1 MADHDWYP
9 MLLFAHLGA
18 TFYMVGV
25 IWFVQLVHYPLFAE
39 VPDDRFVEYQSKNV
53 RRTTF
58 VVFPGMIVEIGT
70 ALLLA
75 LNPATEQHFGL
86 NLIAFGLLLGIWA
99 STALLQVPAHTTLG
113 QGFDQRA
120 HSKLVQTNWIRTILW
135 SVRGILAIAM
145 FRL

>member
-1 MADHDWYP
+1 
-9 MLLFAHLGA
+9 
-18 TFYMVGV
+18 MVGV

-39 VPDDRFVEYQSKNV
+39 VPDDRFVEYQKKNV

-99 STALLQVPAHTTLG
+99 STALLQVPAHTILG
-113 QGFDQRA
+113 EGFDQSA
-120 HSKLVQTNWIRTILW
+120 HSKLVRTNWIRTTLW
-135 SVRGILAIAM
+135 SIRGILAIAM

>member
-1 MADHDWYP
+1 MVGHDWYP
-9 MLLFAHLGA
+9 LLLFAHLGA

-39 VPDDRFVEYQSKNV
+39 VPDDRFGDYQEKNV

-58 VVFPGMIVEIGT
+58 VVFPGMFVEIVC

-75 LNPATEQHFGL
+75 LDPATEQHFGL

-99 STALLQVPAHTTLG
+99 STALLQVPAHTVLG
-113 QGFDQRA
+113 SGFDPEA
-120 HSKLVQTNWIRTILW
+120 HTRLVRTNWIRTVLW
-135 SVRGILAIAM
+135 SIRGILAIAM
-145 FRL
+145 FRI